1 MLVGCELG
9 RSGVHPIMAAAAPT
23 DDLDDTEGKEIKRY
37 NVLVNIIR
45 ACGVHPKLTEPLLRI
60 VSMHQQ
66 RP

>member
-1 MLVGCELG
+1 
-9 RSGVHPIMAAAAPT
+9 MAAAAPT

-45 ACGVHPKLTEPLLRI
+45 ACGLHSKLTEPLLRI